1 MAATVPVEKKGD
13 PNLLL
18 QQAQQIGEGV
28 FGGNNDEAPS
38 ASDAD
43 NGSFERFMSSFGS
56 PQRWA
61 GHN

>member
-1 MAATVPVEKKGD
+1 MPVEKKGD

-18 QQAQQIGEGV
+18 QQAQQIGEQNLGD
-28 FGGNNDEAPS
+28 NRTAPS
-38 ASDAD
+38 TSEPED
-43 NGSFERFMSSFGS
+43 GSFERFMASFGS